1 MKKRKFG
8 NIGWDVSEISLG
20 CWAMGA
26 DWGDVSEENAK
37 NILKNANIANF
48 IALNNED
55 YINKAVYY
63 ANNIDKLEDVRKEL
77 FEEIEKSS
85 IFDTTGFSGAFCKA
99 LNDMILDVNKNYR

>member
-37 NILKNANIANF
+37 DILKTSFDNGVNF
-48 IALNNED
+48 
-55 YINKAVYY
+55 
-63 ANNIDKLEDVRKEL
+63 
-77 FEEIEKSS
+77 
-85 IFDTTGFSGAFCKA
+85 FDTADVYGDGRSEKFVGEFVNSTSERIYELLKQGEG
-99 LNDMILDVNKNYR
+99 LTLMRLQGIMIKI

>member
-37 NILKNANIANF
+37 NILKTSFDNGVNF
-48 IALNNED
+48 
-55 YINKAVYY
+55 
-63 ANNIDKLEDVRKEL
+63 
-77 FEEIEKSS
+77 
-85 IFDTTGFSGAFCKA
+85 FDTADVYGDGRSKKNLSVNLSIQLLSEYMLLQKQVEEFFHTKHK
-99 LNDMILDVNKNYR
+99 DIMIKS

>member
-37 NILKNANIANF
+37 NILKTSFKDGLDRVDSADVYGDGLSEAFVGECI
-48 IALNNED
+48 
-55 YINKAVYY
+55 KATS
-63 ANNIDKLEDVRKEL
+63 E
-77 FEEIEKSS
+77 
-85 IFDTTGFSGAFCKA
+85 
-99 LNDMILDVNKNYR
+99 